1 MKQWW
6 CGSPKVEPFMNDVR
20 SAIARHLPDGAAQV
34 DIYNRAYEAV
44 YAALQSIESPR
55 DWTPCADEMPTN
67 SARYKVTL
75 QVGSEAGTWLETA
88 TIPYRYCDGVGEW
101 VLPKS
106 DWLVYGVI
114 AWTKADDPY
123 NPDHIREA
131 GKVEER
137 R

>member
-55 DWTPCADEMPTN
+55 DWTPCADEMPEDDPTFEPM
-67 SARYKVTL
+67 SRYECTILIPDGTREVFTL
-75 QVGSEAGTWLETA
+75 HRTGNGRWLYETGKGLDSV
-88 TIPYRYCDGVGEW
+88 RGDQ
-101 VLPKS
+101 
-106 DWLVYGVI
+106 VI
-114 AWTKADDPY
+114 AWRKVSDPY
-123 NPDHIREA
+123 TPDRKDNA
-131 GKVEER
+131 
-137 R
+137 